1 MTNNRLFGLD
11 GRVAAIIGA
20 GSGIG
25 EAVAL
30 GCARQGATI
39 YCLDI
44 DAEAATRTA
53 AVITNRGETAD
64 AAVLDVT
71 DAAAV
76 SEALQAAADRYG
88 SLDIVICTPGVN
100 VRKRLVDYTDT
111 EFDRVI
117 GVNLKGS
124 FHVLQS
130 AGRIMGPRGHGSII
144 LFSSIRAQVVEPGQ
158 SVYASTKAGIVQL
171 VRAAAAELGPSG
183 VRVNAIGPGVV
194 DTPLT
199 AQIRNKPAWH

>member
-39 YCLDI
+39 CCLDI

-100 VRKRLVDYTDT
+100 VANDWSTT
-111 EFDRVI
+111 PMPNSI
-117 GVNLKGS
+117 GL
-124 FHVLQS
+124 
-130 AGRIMGPRGHGSII
+130 
-144 LFSSIRAQVVEPGQ
+144 
-158 SVYASTKAGIVQL
+158 
-171 VRAAAAELGPSG
+171 
-183 VRVNAIGPGVV
+183 
-194 DTPLT
+194 
-199 AQIRNKPAWH
+199 